1 VPRAVAVAMST
12 GSGAQA
18 VAAAMVW
25 EMAVG
30 EILDFVLGRG
40 HGVVCVGE
48 DVAAAAGAA
57 IAAVAVAVGEED
69 SGTELSSLQDAE
81 SVGTVASPHWD
92 IRAPVPPA
100 GGMRRRKR

>member
-1 VPRAVAVAMST
+1 VPQAVAVAMST

-18 VAAAMVW
+18 VAAAAAMVW

-57 IAAVAVAVGEED
+57 IAAAAVGEED
-69 SGTELSSLQDAE
+69 TGTELSSLQDAE
-81 SVGTVASPHWD
+81 SVGTGASPHWD
-92 IRAPVPPA
+92 IRAPVLPA